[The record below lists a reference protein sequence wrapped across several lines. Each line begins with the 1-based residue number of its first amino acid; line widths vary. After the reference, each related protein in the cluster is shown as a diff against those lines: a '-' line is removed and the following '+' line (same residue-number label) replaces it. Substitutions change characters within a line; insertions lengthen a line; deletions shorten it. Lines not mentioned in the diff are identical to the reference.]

1 MIEKKLFGKLSDGR
15 EVYEFILSNS
25 NGCKVSIIN
34 YGAIVT
40 SIIVPDKNGKF
51 ENVNLGYDTLEDYI
65 KDKTYLGAIVG
76 RYGNRIAKGR
86 FQLEGKT
93 YQLAT
98 NNGENHLH
106 GGNVGFNKVLWN
118 AEIVDANEPA
128 VNLTYISN
136 DGEEGY
142 PGTVTLT
149 VTYTLTNKNELRID
163 YNGTTDKTT
172 ILNPTQHSYFNL
184 SGKLSQTILDHV
196 LTIESDFYTPVD
208 KTQIPTG
215 RLADVTNTPFDFRS
229 PHTIGERIDTQDE
242 QLQIGGGYDHNFV
255 LRNFNGKVRKAAEVH
270 EPNSGRI
277 LTVYTDQ
284 PGLQFYSG
292 NSLTEIKGKGGVIY
306 NRRTGFCLEAQHYPD
321 SPNKPEFPPVILRPG
336 ETYKQTTIYQFSTR
350 K

>member
-255 LRNFNGKVRKAAEVH
+255 LRNFNGKVRKVAEAY

-292 NSLTEIKGKGGVIY
+292 NSITEIKGKDGVIY

-321 SPNKPEFPPVILRPG
+321 SPNKPEFPSVILRPG